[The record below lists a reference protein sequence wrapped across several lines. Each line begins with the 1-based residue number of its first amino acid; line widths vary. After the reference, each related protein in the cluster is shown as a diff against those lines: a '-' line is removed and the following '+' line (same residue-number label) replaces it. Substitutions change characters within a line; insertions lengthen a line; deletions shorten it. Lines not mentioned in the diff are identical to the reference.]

1 MLIKIIYDFLI
12 IIIGYFEYYKIFML
26 KWIIIKGDFDLK
38 CLLKV

>member
-12 IIIGYFEYYKIFML
+12 IISGYFEYYWIFML
-26 KWIIIKGDFDLK
+26 KWIIIKGDLVLK